1 MDNVVISSINLEDET
16 DTEGIDVLFNGAVQ
30 ENYMLAGLFAEKE
43 QMSSIL
49 DETLDIG
56 KISGENLSY

>member
-1 MDNVVISSINLEDET
+1 MDNVVISSINLDDET
-16 DTEGIDVLFNGAVQ
+16 DTEGIDILCNEAVK

-56 KISGENLSY
+56 